1 MTVKN
6 DKLRGKALEAEIE
19 ALTDRYFARC
29 REEEILPTMGG
40 LAFALGYLCRED
52 LEKDREAL
60 KKSPK
65 SARGKALKKARAR
78 IEEANLQALY
88 RRETSAGAK
97 FILQSEF
104 GYLDREEE
112 EESPCIIQVQLQP
125 EGEEEEDAGK
135 NSAKN
140 L

>member
-1 MTVKN
+1 MTAKTDN
-6 DKLRGKALEAEIE
+6 LRGKALEAEIE

-52 LEKDREAL
+52 LEKDRETL

-65 SARGKALKKARAR
+65 SARGRALKRARAR

-104 GYLDREEE
+104 GYLDRAEGEEG
-112 EESPCIIQVQLQP
+112 PCVIQVQLQP
-125 EGEEEEDAGK
+125 EGEEEDAGK
-135 NSAKN
+135 NSAKD